1 MKWLLALALLGA
13 LAWFAVSVPPRSA
26 ARMAARGLK
35 AGWDW
40 VASVGATRRDPP
52 RTPARVSSAKVQAAT
67 PQRRAT
73 RDGIVPQ
80 PPKETLRPSDREALD
95 DLLAQPARAG
105 AGR

>member
-1 MKWLLALALLGA
+1 MKWLLALILLGGI
-13 LAWFAVSVPPRSA
+13 AWAVATVPPRTA
-26 ARMAARGLK
+26 ARMAARGLR

-40 VASVGATRRDPP
+40 VASVGATRREAPE
-52 RTPARVSSAKVQAAT
+52 RSPARASAKLQAAT

-95 DLLAQPARAG
+95 DLVAHPARAG
-105 AGR
+105 AQR